1 MTADGFPG
9 LPQRQPAPLPAGWT
23 PPRWEPPD
31 PRILARV
38 HAALTALAESSSHH
52 GTTRERSLR
61 DEQRYRA
68 EHHEEHD
75 G

>member
-1 MTADGFPG
+1 MTASGFPG
-9 LPQRQPAPLPAGWT
+9 LPHRQPAPLPGGWT

-38 HAALTALAESSSHH
+38 HAALSALAGSSSHLD
-52 GTTRERSLR
+52 TIQERPLR

-68 EHHEEHD
+68 EHQEEHD